1 MTDRPNLPPSLSRVY
16 GDKEIGQILKRATEL
31 QDQEPS
37 APSSS
42 GLTLQELEEVAVEA
56 GIDPR
61 FLQRAALELGTSPID
76 PGFWTNVVGD
86 ELMLLRETTVAG
98 ELSEDGFER
107 VASVIQMGT
116 REHGQPSLLGRSLT
130 WRAETPSKTRTVQ
143 VTVTSRD
150 GQTQIRVEE
159 NLHQLAGGLFGG
171 LIGGGGVGVGVG
183 VGLPLGLALGSALV
197 ATAFPLAVIGL
208 SYIGAREI
216 YRKVTDKR
224 RHVMND
230 LFDKILAEVYAC
242 VEDRAVDD
250 AQAPGQLPGG
260 ELPRLPAG
268 QPPAGS
274 TEDG

>member
-1 MTDRPNLPPSLSRVY
+1 MTDQPNLPRVY

-31 QDQEPS
+31 QEQEPS

-42 GLTLQELEEVAVEA
+42 GLTLRELEEVAVEA

-76 PGFWTNVVGD
+76 PGLWTNVVGD

-171 LIGGGGVGVGVG
+171 LIGGGGVGVGS
-183 VGLPLGLALGSALV
+183 GSRNS
-197 ATAFPLAVIGL
+197 F
-208 SYIGAREI
+208 S
-216 YRKVTDKR
+216 K
-224 RHVMND
+224 
-230 LFDKILAEVYAC
+230 C
-242 VEDRAVDD
+242 
-250 AQAPGQLPGG
+250 
-260 ELPRLPAG
+260 
-268 QPPAGS
+268 
-274 TEDG
+274 

>member
-1 MTDRPNLPPSLSRVY
+1 M
-16 GDKEIGQILKRATEL
+16 
-31 QDQEPS
+31 
-37 APSSS
+37 
-42 GLTLQELEEVAVEA
+42 
-56 GIDPR
+56 
-61 FLQRAALELGTSPID
+61 
-76 PGFWTNVVGD
+76 
-86 ELMLLRETTVAG
+86 
-98 ELSEDGFER
+98 
-107 VASVIQMGT
+107 
-116 REHGQPSLLGRSLT
+116 
-130 WRAETPSKTRTVQ
+130 
-143 VTVTSRD
+143 
-150 GQTQIRVEE
+150 
-159 NLHQLAGGLFGG
+159 
-171 LIGGGGVGVGVG
+171 GGGGVGVGAG

-197 ATAFPLAVIGL
+197 ATAFPLGVLGL